1 MLREGRQAIGDIPAD
16 RMDLKRFYDPAVR
29 SPGKMS
35 ARYGGYLSDID
46 QFDAEFFGVSPREA
60 ERMDP
65 QQRLLLEASWEAF
78 EDAGLDPLRLRG
90 GKVGVYV
97 GQWLSDFEQRLF
109 LHPEEVDFQMTLGS
123 GRYALSG
130 RISYLFGFTGPSIT
144 IDTACSSSLV
154 AVHLASQSLRAG
166 ESDVALAG
174 GVNLILGPHIHIAYS
189 QSGMMAPDGQCKFG
203 DSRAD
208 GYVRSEGAGIVVL
221 KRLEDAL
228 RDGDRVH
235 AVIRGSAVNNDGAS
249 SGSMG
254 TAKCRGAADGNR
266 RGVGRRPDRPS
277 RRRLC
282 GGPRHGHP
290 RRRPRRD
297 QRSGLGVEQ
306 GALVRRAA
314 ASWVS

>member
-1 MLREGRQAIGDIPAD
+1 MVATFPT
-16 RMDLKRFYDPAVR
+16 
-29 SPGKMS
+29 STS
-35 ARYGGYLSDID
+35 STLSSSVCRRAKPSGWILNN
-46 QFDAEFFGVSPREA
+46 A
-60 ERMDP
+60 
-65 QQRLLLEASWEAF
+65 LLLEASWEAF

-130 RISYLFGFTGPSIT
+130 RISYLFGFTGPSMT

-166 ESDVALAG
+166 ESDVAIAG

-189 QSGMMAPDGQCKFG
+189 QGGMMAPDGQCKFG

-254 TAKCRGAADGNR
+254 TAKCRRAADGNR
-266 RGVGRRPDRPS
+266 QRRWRTPRSTLSKSLMWRPTARAPPPATASRSALWARCLARGA
-277 RRRLC
+277 
-282 GGPRHGHP
+282 
-290 RRRPRRD
+290 
-297 QRSGLGVEQ
+297 RSPG
-306 GALVRRAA
+306 AA
-314 ASWVS
+314 ANWVS